1 MLDFDKLIEVSGL
14 RIKLNEP
21 LDLILRIH
29 ITFSIAPA
37 KMKISFFI
45 FTHTKYIYLKRR
57 INLLHNHGTHKKNG
71 TGEKNYQTL
80 LWQLS
85 LKSQKVQKH
94 ISYEN
99 FIIRN
104 LRLHFLTQICV
115 FYCKKCF
122 SFTYYSIKIHIFS

>member
-1 MLDFDKLIEVSGL
+1 MKWFTKMNMNTKLDNRLFKQRTEMLDFDKLIEVSGL

-57 INLLHNHGTHKKNG
+57 INLLHNHGTHKNFKKERYWRKKLSNTFMAVKVKESKG
-71 TGEKNYQTL
+71 TKAY
-80 LWQLS
+80 
-85 LKSQKVQKH
+85 
-94 ISYEN
+94 
-99 FIIRN
+99 
-104 LRLHFLTQICV
+104 
-115 FYCKKCF
+115 
-122 SFTYYSIKIHIFS
+122 